1 MPAGRGEVR
10 RLAQVFGVGGAVS
23 SGRRCTRDMKFCH
36 HLRDM
41 LLGLLKLVGKLLVGA
56 GKVFHRLS
64 LVIRG
69 LSVGSGS
76 GV

>member
-1 MPAGRGEVR
+1 
-10 RLAQVFGVGGAVS
+10 
-23 SGRRCTRDMKFCH
+23 MKVCH
-36 HLRDM
+36 HLRDL
-41 LLGLLKLVGKLLVGA
+41 LLGLLKLVGKLLVGS

-69 LSVGSGS
+69 FSVGGGS

>member
-1 MPAGRGEVR
+1 
-10 RLAQVFGVGGAVS
+10 
-23 SGRRCTRDMKFCH
+23 MKFCH
-36 HLRDM
+36 HLRDL